1 MQQVLQSPWK
11 LRIGEPTREDA
22 EILANLHISHYDVD
36 FTRYL
41 ESNKRT
47 MSLYATNADKELK
60 NKEMLIHTSKDN
72 NVPIARLDC
81 TYDTRSLAKENEQTY
96 ACMSHFDHTKYLK
109 HTAICIGA
117 RVAISTIIFPARGW
131 LVQQNDKKCC

>member
-1 MQQVLQSPWK
+1 

-22 EILANLHISHYDVD
+22 EILANLHVSHYDVD

-47 MSLYATNADKELK
+47 MWFYATNVDDELK

-81 TYDTRSLAKENEQTY
+81 TYDTRRLTKENEQTCT
-96 ACMSHFDHTKYLK
+96 CMSHFDHIKYLK
-109 HTAICIGA
+109 HTDICVGA
-117 RVAISTIIFPARGW
+117 RVATSTVNFLPKVG
-131 LVQQNDKKCC
+131 LYNEQ